1 MNKFF
6 FLMILFGLG
15 SVASI
20 GVLAPELE
28 LIAQQVGI
36 FFTDEVGLLG
46 CTCVDFVTG
55 IPVDCQTG
63 EAADPLATEPLCPPL
78 LSP

>member
-1 MNKFF
+1 
-6 FLMILFGLG
+6 MILFGLG

-20 GVLAPELE
+20 GVLAPELD
-28 LIAQQVGI
+28 LIAQKIGI
-36 FFTDEVGLLG
+36 FFTDDVELTG

-55 IPVDCQTG
+55 DPVACQTG
-63 EAADPLATEPLCPPL
+63 LAGDPLGTELLCPPS

>member
-1 MNKFF
+1 
-6 FLMILFGLG
+6 MILFGLG

-20 GVLAPELE
+20 GVLAPELA
-28 LIAQQVGI
+28 LIAQKIGI
-36 FFTDEVGLLG
+36 FFTDEVELTG

-55 IPVDCQTG
+55 DPVDCQTG
-63 EAADPLATEPLCPPL
+63 LAGDPLATELLCPPL